1 MSSLA
6 VGDRTTLRSQLF
18 VLGDDHGT
26 ASVVF
31 YHVARPKRSC
41 LRPHETLFVLL
52 SSTEGN
58 VCGLEVIANLRPA
71 MNQVDATVFYVDDN
85 AKARRL
91 LGDVLTASG
100 FRVIAASDSLE
111 ARASWKRL
119 RFDLA
124 LLDYRMPFL
133 TGSQLAKE
141 IKSSAPNVP
150 VVLISGYTALAP
162 SELLFVDAHF
172 GRDTVLD
179 DLLSTMWSLVRSNR
193 LSAVDKRAA
202 RLWSNST

>member
-1 MSSLA
+1 MN
-6 VGDRTTLRSQLF
+6 
-18 VLGDDHGT
+18 LG
-26 ASVVF
+26 
-31 YHVARPKRSC
+31 
-41 LRPHETLFVLL
+41 
-52 SSTEGN
+52 
-58 VCGLEVIANLRPA
+58 
-71 MNQVDATVFYVDDN
+71 DATVFYVDDN
-85 AKARRL
+85 PKAQRL
-91 LGDVLTASG
+91 LGDVLTAYG
-100 FRVIAASDSLE
+100 FRVITASDPLE

-150 VVLISGYTALAP
+150 IVLISGYATLAA
-162 SELLFVDAHF
+162 SELLYVDAHF
-172 GRDTVLD
+172 GRHTVLD

-193 LSAVDKRAA
+193 MNAKDRQAA

>member
-1 MSSLA
+1 
-6 VGDRTTLRSQLF
+6 
-18 VLGDDHGT
+18 
-26 ASVVF
+26 
-31 YHVARPKRSC
+31 
-41 LRPHETLFVLL
+41 
-52 SSTEGN
+52 
-58 VCGLEVIANLRPA
+58 

-85 AKARRL
+85 PKARRI

-100 FRVIAASDSLE
+100 FRVITASDSLE

-133 TGSQLAKE
+133 SGSQLAKE

-179 DLLSTMWSLVRSNR
+179 DLLSTMWSLARSNR
-193 LSAVDKRAA
+193 LSARDKRAA

>member
-1 MSSLA
+1 
-6 VGDRTTLRSQLF
+6 
-18 VLGDDHGT
+18 
-26 ASVVF
+26 
-31 YHVARPKRSC
+31 
-41 LRPHETLFVLL
+41 
-52 SSTEGN
+52 
-58 VCGLEVIANLRPA
+58 

-85 AKARRL
+85 PKARRI

-100 FRVIAASDSLE
+100 FRVITASDSLE

-162 SELLFVDAHF
+162 SELLFVDAYF

-179 DLLSTMWSLVRSNR
+179 DLLSTMWSLARSNR
-193 LSAVDKRAA
+193 LSARDKRAA